1 MSKLMKRR
9 SLLQFFGVAAGT
21 AIVGSL
27 LPGRASAST
36 PIGPSFLNGSVTPLR
51 LPHNLPIYEIQN
63 SYLPSG
69 DLTTSFLSTGGAI
82 GNNAGNLTQY
92 TLFDDIVVAP
102 EFEYYSIIAWGD
114 KVFPNSEEYFGY
126 NCDYTAFTPL
136 SADLSDGLLWVNH
149 EYVSHPISAVAPGLD
164 AAASLLSQQ
173 ATFQNVIGFS
183 VDVNNQ
189 QLRYGEF
196 QYNTGG
202 SVVRITK
209 DGSGKYVPN
218 ANKSANRRYHGQ
230 SGLKL
235 NQFRTDSRVVGS
247 LPPVAYNTIT
257 SWGALSYQQGD
268 FNFLIGTGPV
278 ARDVFPTSTDGLGN
292 KIIGTSFNCSGG
304 YTPWGTV
311 LSAEENFQ
319 GSAPSTTATPSGLSF
334 FAGTQ
339 ESVLPDGRQAGYVI
353 GTPSTYTDPI
363 SGGSFL
369 NITTGTFVGQ
379 VGEKYGYMVEID
391 MTRPSPTVLDTAT
404 LAEINAIPN
413 ESETTFR
420 ARKHTALGRFRHE
433 NVAFFSEV
441 GKPVV
446 LYMGDD
452 RRGGHTWRY
461 VSKGR
466 FPARTEFLSDAAYKN
481 ACSKLLEDGTLFVA
495 QFNPNGT
502 GRWIPLTLSAQV
514 NPSLPSVLGSTQ
526 ATAQGQAVTAISAI
540 ILRLPRRNGVAG
552 QTVDGGAFNATPSNE
567 ATVIS
572 SYRTKGGTISG
583 RVAQLRDYYTT
594 QGAILSD
601 CYLAANLAGGTPT
614 ARPEDIEVNP
624 NNPREIFIAYTDGG
638 PSGDGYPDSRIFVVN
653 KYSAVTN
660 DTQPFGGLYKIIENS
675 TSNSGATFTWERFL
689 QGGEVNSAA
698 GEDGDGFAAVDNLS
712 FDQDGNIWG
721 VTDMST
727 GFHNG
732 FSTSSYSTV
741 NGKPLQPAQVPGNH
755 TATGRAEVLLST
767 FGNNWLF
774 YVPVSGP
781 NVGQI
786 VPFAY
791 GPTRCE
797 MTGPTF
803 VGNTLIMAVQHPSE
817 EAPINE
823 AFTPVL
829 PQTAADNPAILS
841 RPVEMLGAGG
851 VLYNQTRTLPRGSNW
866 PSNINGTPFGSPKP
880 TVIGFRRKPAAS

>member
-27 LPGRASAST
+27 LPGRATAST
-36 PIGPSFLNGSVTPLR
+36 PIGSSFLNGPVTPLR
-51 LPHNLPIYEIQN
+51 LPHNLPIYDTQN
-63 SYLPSG
+63 SYLLSG
-69 DLTTSFLSTGGAI
+69 NLTTSFLPTGGTT
-82 GNNAGNLTQY
+82 GNNAGNLASY
-92 TLFDDIVVAP
+92 TLFDDIAVSP
-102 EFEYYSIIAWGD
+102 EFEYYPIVAWGD
-114 KVFPNSEEYFGY
+114 RVFPNNEEYFGY

-136 SADLSDGLLWVNH
+136 STDLSDGLLWVNH
-149 EYVSHPISAVAPGLD
+149 EYVSHPISAFVPEAP
-164 AAASLLSQQ
+164 AALIGTQTS
-173 ATFQNVIGFS
+173 FQGVIGFS

-189 QLRYGEF
+189 TLRYGEF
-196 QYNTGG
+196 VYNTGG

-209 DGSGKYVPN
+209 DANGKYVPN
-218 ANKSANRRYHGQ
+218 ANKSANRRIHGL

-235 NQFRTDSRVVGS
+235 NQFRTDNRVVGS
-247 LPPVAYNTIT
+247 NTTPYNTIT
-257 SWGALSYQQGD
+257 AWGGLSYQQGNFD
-268 FNFLIGTGPV
+268 FLIGTGPT
-278 ARDVFPTSTDGLGN
+278 ARDVFPNSVDGLGN
-292 KIIGTSFNCSGG
+292 KIIGTSFNCSGA

-311 LSAEENFQ
+311 FSAEENFQ
-319 GSAPSTTATPSGLSF
+319 AGPPTTTAAPTSLGF
-334 FAGTQ
+334 YIGVQ
-339 ESVLPDGRQAGYVI
+339 ENILPDGRQTSYLV
-353 GTPSTYTDPI
+353 GTPNTYTDPA

-369 NITTGTFVGQ
+369 NVSTGTFFGQ

-391 MTRPSPTVLDTAT
+391 MTRPSPTISDTAT
-404 LAEINAIPN
+404 LEQINAIPN

-433 NVAFFSEV
+433 NAAFYSEV
-441 GKPVV
+441 GKPLV

-466 FPARTEFLSDAAYKN
+466 FPARADFPTDAAYKN

-502 GRWIPLTLSAQV
+502 GRWIPLVLSTQV
-514 NPSLPSVLGSTQ
+514 NPIAPTVLGS
-526 ATAQGQAVTAISAI
+526 AQGAAQGLTTPTQLNTIPN
-540 ILRLPRRNGVAG
+540 LRLRVPSRVGVAG
-552 QTVDGGAFNATPSNE
+552 ATVDGGLFNITTLNE
-567 ATVIS
+567 VTAID
-572 SYRTKGGTISG
+572 SYRTKGGTVVG
-583 RVAQLRDYYTT
+583 RVAQLRDYFTS
-594 QGAILSD
+594 QGAILAD
-601 CYLAANLAGGTPT
+601 CYPAANLVGGTPG

-624 NNPREIFIAYTDGG
+624 SNPREVFIAYTDGAQG
-638 PSGDGYPDSRIFVVN
+638 GDGYPDSRIFVIN
-653 KYSAVTN
+653 KYTASPT
-660 DTQPFGGLYKIIENS
+660 DTQSFGALYKIIEDSATNTGS
-675 TSNSGATFTWERFL
+675 TFRWERFL
-689 QGGEVNSAA
+689 QGGEVNATV
-698 GEDGDGFAAVDNLS
+698 GEDGDGFAALDNLS

-727 GFHNG
+727 SAHNG
-732 FSTSSYSTV
+732 FNTANYSTV
-741 NGKPLQPAQVPGNH
+741 DGKPLQPQAVTVSH
-755 TATGRAEVLLST
+755 TATGSTAGLLAP

-781 NVGQI
+781 NAGQV

-791 GPTRCE
+791 GPARCE

-823 AFTPVL
+823 PFTPVL

-841 RPVEMLGAGG
+841 RAIEMLAPNGT
-851 VLYNQTRTLPRGSNW
+851 LYNQTRTLPRGSNW
-866 PSNINGTPFGSPKP
+866 PSNVTGNPFGPPKP
-880 TVIGFRRKPAAS
+880 TVIAFRRKP